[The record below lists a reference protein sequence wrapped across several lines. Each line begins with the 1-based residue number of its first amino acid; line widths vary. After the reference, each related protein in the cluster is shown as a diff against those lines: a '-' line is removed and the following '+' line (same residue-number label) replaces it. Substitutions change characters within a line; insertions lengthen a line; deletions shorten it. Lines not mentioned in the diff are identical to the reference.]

1 MIIYNPHNKAL
12 IEERAKEAERLL
24 QQLPARYCFITG
36 SFLFKEDYRD
46 IDIFVISRSKKEFSV
61 DNKKAKITVID
72 FNDLYS
78 LFYHSITKS
87 CVAKEL
93 LPMKPLKVTVSDFWS
108 VINEAVPT
116 ILNRKEKYHK
126 DIRFLVLYTE
136 FFRSDAILDTFE
148 LDKKIKG
155 FRNYKDILSYIKDNI
170 PAAIKN
176 NIRISY
182 IRRFFYTQAGHY
194 KDIKD
199 YPAQSFLYALT
210 HEITRGAVHG

>member
-148 LDKKIKG
+148 LDEKIKG
-155 FRNYKDILSYIKDNI
+155 FKDYKDILSYIKDNL

-176 NIRISY
+176 NMSRSY

-194 KDIKD
+194 KDITD

-210 HEITRGAVHG
+210 HEITRGAVHD